1 MDSSVQLITEELYLS
16 DKAAD
21 PLELAILSG
30 SMLILLGDENTIAP
44 KLAAILS
51 GRSSPVSGRVLIGE
65 QHLDVMSH
73 SARGLTAYV
82 SASSSF
88 PDSVTVSRYLELAA
102 AAAGFSR
109 KNSEEIL
116 SQLYNWCSLTDYMD
130 TPVEDL
136 SADLRFITGFAA
148 ACLPVPKVLILQGP
162 FPVDLH
168 PLLEDLCDSNCA
180 VVASVPGLEYIPQSS
195 QRIALCSKKSVTHI
209 IRFQELADAC
219 SSLMRV
225 RVLFFP
231 ALPRSVM
238 ESLKGAKNITAVEG
252 GYQFNHSN
260 LSAAVTNLA
269 NLARANSR
277 QIAGLEIRSPSSE
290 ELMDFFS
297 EDEDPGE
304 VDLFCGEDLD
314 I

>member
-16 DKAAD
+16 NKATD
-21 PLELAILSG
+21 PLELAILAG

-44 KLAAILS
+44 KLARILA

-65 QHLDVMSH
+65 QHLDVISH

-82 SASSSF
+82 SSDFSC
-88 PDSVTVSRYLELAA
+88 PGGVTVSGHLELAA
-102 AAAGFSR
+102 AAAGFS
-109 KNSEEIL
+109 KKDSEGIL
-116 SQLYNWCSLTDYMD
+116 SQLYNWCSLTDYTD
-130 TPVEDL
+130 VPVEDL

-148 ACLPVPKVLILQGP
+148 ACLPVPRVLILQGP

-168 PLLEDLCDSNCA
+168 PLLEDLCDSNSA
-180 VVASVPGLEYIPQSS
+180 VVASVPGLEYVPQAS
-195 QRIALCSKKSVTHI
+195 QRIALCNKKRVTHI

-225 RVLFFP
+225 KVLFFP
-231 ALPRSVM
+231 VLPRSVM
-238 ESLKGAKNITAVEG
+238 ESLPGARDIVAVEG
-252 GYQFNHSN
+252 GYEFYHSN
-260 LSAAVTNLA
+260 LSAAVTNLV

-277 QIAGLEIRSPSSE
+277 QIVGLEIKSPSSA
-290 ELMDFFS
+290 ELTDFFS
-297 EDEDPGE
+297 DDEDTGE

>member
-16 DKAAD
+16 KKASD
-21 PLELAILSG
+21 PLELAVLAG
-30 SMLILLGDENTIAP
+30 SMLILLGDEDTIAP
-44 KLAAILS
+44 KLAAVLA

-65 QHLDVMSH
+65 QHLDIMSH
-73 SARGLTAYV
+73 SARGFAAFV
-82 SASSSF
+82 SADFSCPSG
-88 PDSVTVSRYLELAA
+88 VTVSGHLKLAA

-109 KNSEEIL
+109 KDSEEIL
-116 SQLYNWCSLTDYMD
+116 SQLYNWCSLTDYTD
-130 TPVEDL
+130 TPVTDL
-136 SADLRFITGFAA
+136 SADLKFITGFAS

-162 FPVDLH
+162 FPIDLH
-168 PLLEDLCDSNCA
+168 PLLEDLCDTDCA
-180 VVASVPGLEYIPQSS
+180 VVASVPGLEYVPHSS
-195 QRIALCSKKSVTHI
+195 KRIALCDENCVARI

-219 SSLMRV
+219 SSLIRV

-231 ALPRSVM
+231 ALPRLVM
-238 ESLKGAKNITAVEG
+238 ESLKGARDIIAVEG
-252 GYQFNHSN
+252 GYEFNHSN

-290 ELMDFFS
+290 ELADFFS
-297 EDEDPGE
+297 DDEDTGE
-304 VDLFCGEDLD
+304 VDLFCGKDLD